1 MSTYTPGPWTIA
13 ETVKTARIDGA
24 RLIRPVDHKNYQHGA
39 TAILSTSEADARL
52 IAAAP
57 ELLEALLDALPYI
70 EDVLAAPAQLAG
82 FKPGVVQKHAQKA
95 RAAIAKATEGKTS

>member
-1 MSTYTPGPWTIA
+1 MTVRKYTPGPWTIA

-24 RLIRPVDHKNYQHGA
+24 RLIRPVDHKNYEYGA

-57 ELLEALLDALPYI
+57 ELLEALQAMLDDQRDASLP
-70 EDVLAAPAQLAG
+70 VLE
-82 FKPGVVQKHAQKA
+82 KA
-95 RAAIAKATEGKTS
+95 RAAIAKATN